1 MDQPSTI
8 AAPAAPSFRQLTE
21 TSAKIG
27 WLSFGGPAAQIAL
40 MHRIFVDEKKWIDE
54 ARYLHAL
61 NYCMLL
67 PGPEAQQLATYVGW
81 LLHGVKGGIVA
92 GLLFVLPGAF
102 VVFAL
107 SWLYAAHGSTP
118 LVEAAFFGVRA
129 AVLAFVVEAMIRI
142 SRRALKQRSDLYTA
156 IASFAAL
163 TLFSVPFPL
172 IILAAALL
180 GAWRARHDS
189 PALLSSGSLVGSTRQ
204 LFVSVAA
211 WGAVWAAPLI
221 LSMLA
226 LGPDHVVTRVGI
238 FFSKLAL
245 VTFGGAYAVLAYLR
259 QQAVEVEGW
268 LSAPQMIDGLGLA
281 ETTPGPLVLVNQFV
295 GFMGGWQ
302 AEGGGLLIA
311 TLAAAMA
318 SWQTF
323 APSFL
328 WIFAGAPYA
337 ERLRA
342 NPRAAGALRAIT
354 AAVLGVIA
362 NLAFWFAVHVLFK
375 ETSIMTTPWG
385 TPLTLAAPRI
395 IRYHGRPDRRRGRRR
410 AHPLSSKRARRRRRR
425 AHCRIADR
433 RDLGIRSTD
442 RISCSTGTPSARCGP
457 TARVCRHRI
466 SSPPAFARAL
476 IDRPR

>member
-1 MDQPSTI
+1 M
-8 AAPAAPSFRQLTE
+8 
-21 TSAKIG
+21 IG
-27 WLSFGGPAAQIAL
+27 CLSFGGPAAQIAL
-40 MHRIFVDEKKWIDE
+40 MHRLFVEEKKWIDE
-54 ARYLHAL
+54 ARYMHAL

-81 LLHGVKGGIVA
+81 LLHGVKGGIIA
-92 GLLFVLPGAF
+92 GALFVLPGAF

-107 SWLYAAHGSTP
+107 SWLYAAHGSAP

-129 AVLAFVVEAMIRI
+129 AVLAFVVEALIRI
-142 SRRALKQRSDLYTA
+142 SRRALKQRTDLFTA
-156 IASFAAL
+156 IGAFTAL

-180 GAWRARHDS
+180 GAFRARGDA
-189 PALLSSGSLVGSTRQ
+189 PAIEAVRAAAMSTRKS
-204 LFVSVAA
+204 LATAA
-211 WGAVWAAPLI
+211 IWAAAWAAPVALAFA
-221 LSMLA
+221 A
-226 LGPDHVVTRVGI
+226 LGPDHVITRVGV

-259 QQAVEVEGW
+259 QQAVEVENW

-302 AEGGGLLIA
+302 ADGGGLLIA

-318 SWQTF
+318 SWCTF

-354 AAVLGVIA
+354 AAVIGVIA
-362 NLAFWFAVHVLFK
+362 NLAFWFAVHVLFR
-375 ETSIMTTPWG
+375 ETETMTTPWG
-385 TPLTLAAPRI
+385 SPVTLAAP
-395 IRYHGRPDRRRGRRR
+395 
-410 AHPLSSKRARRRRRR
+410 SSFD
-425 AHCRIADR
+425 IA
-433 RDLGIRSTD
+433 
-442 RISCSTGTPSARCGP
+442 A
-457 TARVCRHRI
+457 
-466 SSPPAFARAL
+466 AL
-476 IDRPR
+476 IAIAAGFALIHLHANAILVVAGALAAGLAFSLI

>member
-1 MDQPSTI
+1 MRPTFGELV
-8 AAPAAPSFRQLTE
+8 A
-21 TSAKIG
+21 TSARIG
-27 WLSFGGPAAQIAL
+27 CLSFGGPAAQIAL
-40 MHRIFVDEKKWIDE
+40 MHRIFVEEKKWIDE

-92 GLLFVLPGAF
+92 GLLFVLPGAL

-107 SWLYAAHGSTP
+107 SWLYAAHGSAP

-129 AVLAFVVEAMIRI
+129 AVLAFVVEALIRI
-142 SRRALKQRSDLYTA
+142 SKRALKTRADLSIA
-156 IASFAAL
+156 IGAFASL
-163 TLFSVPFPL
+163 TLFAVPFPV
-172 IILAAALL
+172 IILVSALIGAARAHGDGGPAEAPTKTAAPSIRKAWATAAAAA
-180 GAWRARHDS
+180 GAWTA
-189 PALLSSGSLVGSTRQ
+189 PIALA
-204 LFVSVAA
+204 FVT
-211 WGAVWAAPLI
+211 
-221 LSMLA
+221 

-295 GFMGGWQ
+295 GFLGGWQ
-302 AEGGGLLIA
+302 AEGGGLFIA
-311 TLAAAMA
+311 ALAAAMA
-318 SWQTF
+318 SWCTF

-354 AAVLGVIA
+354 AAVIGVIA
-362 NLAFWFAVHVLFK
+362 NLAFWFAVHVLFR
-375 ETSIMTTPWG
+375 ETAVAATPWG
-385 TPLTLAAPRI
+385 TP
-395 IRYHGRPDRRRGRRR
+395 
-410 AHPLSSKRARRRRRR
+410 
-425 AHCRIADR
+425 IA
-433 RDLGIRSTD
+433 L
-442 RISCSTGTPSARCGP
+442 
-457 TARVCRHRI
+457 
-466 SSPPAFARAL
+466 PAFASFDVAAAL
-476 IDRPR
+476 IAIAAGIALIRFHASAVAVVVAALVAGAAISLV